1 MKIVAQDFSAYTANT
16 VMCAANVG
24 DRKMYEL
31 DYLKKVKMCLETL
44 LENASH
50 SFNVNFKVLNECLI
64 ETDQLIKQL
73 ESKK

>member
-1 MKIVAQDFSAYTANT
+1 
-16 VMCAANVG
+16 
-24 DRKMYEL
+24 MYEL
-31 DYLKKVKMCLETL
+31 EYLKKVKLCLETL

-64 ETDQLIKQL
+64 ETDRQIKQL